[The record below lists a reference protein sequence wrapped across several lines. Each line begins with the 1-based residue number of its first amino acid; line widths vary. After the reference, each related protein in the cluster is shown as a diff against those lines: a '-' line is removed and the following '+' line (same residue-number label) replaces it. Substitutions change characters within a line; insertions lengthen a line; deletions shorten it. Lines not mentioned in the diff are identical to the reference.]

1 MNKRIFAWLLL
12 LTAFV
17 SAVGTVSADE
27 VAGSFESETSEI
39 AESESAKTNDAEP
52 EEKVPVL
59 YLFVVDPEGELHF
72 EGKVAPDDLINLKV
86 SAYDAAGDV
95 HLVSVQSFREG
106 CNQTETN
113 LGKLSGGEN
122 LELNGPWNQNS
133 FVFFGLGRSLRAK
146 SL

>member
-1 MNKRIFAWLLL
+1 MNKRILAWLLL

-17 SAVGTVSADE
+17 AAAETISADE

-39 AESESAKTNDAEP
+39 VVSESETAVEPEP

-59 YLFVVDPEGELHF
+59 YLFVVDPEDELHF
-72 EGKVAPDDLINLKV
+72 EGKVAPDDPINLKG
-86 SAYDAAGDV
+86 SAVAGEI

-113 LGKLSGGEN
+113 LGN
-122 LELNGPWNQNS
+122 
-133 FVFFGLGRSLRAK
+133 
-146 SL
+146 